1 MAESGSVVQMF
12 RLLFDRATANAT
24 EKAAQE
30 SLAKG
35 TDPKRAKE
43 NLTQVKSLMK
53 DLEHGAIHLGEALL
67 AAFAFHKILGFFEAS
82 IHAAAENEHSMHQLE
97 TAVTNAGGS
106 FEKME
111 PQINANL
118 NALYSHSRFTRVEL
132 RASLGSLIQLTG
144 DVGKSMA
151 VMSTVVEFATGRNLD
166 LGTAATLVG
175 RYLTGNTNALTR
187 YIGKTAEGINV
198 MDRLAKTFKNA
209 AENEMKS
216 YEGRLLSITKAKN
229 DLLVAVGELIVGDTA
244 LGGTTTNVSD
254 LIKAATGWVKAHHTE
269 LSQAI
274 GRIIEFGAGLMH
286 LAGTVLPY
294 LGRAYQEAQVAI
306 VALTALWEAAGEAA
320 KLMADKVEGAFGDM
334 ISNLVVVANYFDI
347 HTFDA
352 VGNWG
357 ARIASEAKKGAEAAK
372 QELKD
377 IKDAAVQ
384 TAHDILNPPATQAI
398 GHRGLGVGDT
408 GPLPGAVPDPDKL
421 EKEFEKL
428 MAEHRAAAEMAQ
440 ENIKLG
446 IAVMD
451 NMKVLADEEAFFGK
465 IANDS
470 TKTAKDRN
478 AALREQYRIQ
488 QEILDQKFAEE
499 QQAEF
504 MAGTH
509 NPYAPPTS
517 QARIR
522 ATLGPGAHEGDS
534 EQKLADIEDYGKVI
548 GTLLDGI
555 DNNATKVA
563 ENIYD
568 VFYKNLNHVTL
579 SFKGLAG
586 AVAGI
591 FKGTAKAILQE
602 LQEEAKG
609 QAIHDAAA
617 AIQQFAWGLA
627 RSAVGDA
634 AGATLHYASAKTF
647 ALSALEWGGAALAEG
662 ALLGGVGGGGAG
674 GGPGSLAAGTGTNTQ
689 DVNAQKGTINVY
701 LDGVDP
707 LNPRHQELVGEAN
720 RRFNETGGLKVVYH
734 PGRHSA

>member
-1 MAESGSVVQMF
+1 MADGSVVQMF
-12 RLLFDRATANAT
+12 RLLFDRATATAT

-30 SLAKG
+30 ALAKG

-43 NLTQVKSLMK
+43 NLTQVQSLMK
-53 DLEHGAIHLGEALL
+53 ELEHGAIRLGEAFL
-67 AAFAFHKILGFFEAS
+67 AAFAFHKILGFFEES
-82 IHAAAENEHSMHQLE
+82 IKAAAENEHSMHQLE

-111 PQINANL
+111 PQINGNL
-118 NALYSHSRFTRVEL
+118 NALYNHSRFTRVEL
-132 RASLGSLIQLTG
+132 RAALGSLIQLTG

-151 VMSTVVEFATGRNLD
+151 VMGTTVEFATGRNLD
-166 LGTAATLVG
+166 LSTAATLVG

-187 YIGKTAEGINV
+187 YIGKTAEGVNV

-216 YEGRLLSITKAKN
+216 YEGRILSITKAKN
-229 DLLVAVGELIVGDTA
+229 DLLVAVGELIIGDTA
-244 LGGTTTNVSD
+244 LGGTITNVSD
-254 LIKAATGWVKAHHTE
+254 LIKAGTAWVKAHHTE

-274 GRIIEFGAGLMH
+274 GKVIEFGSGLLH
-286 LAGTVLPY
+286 LAGIVLPY
-294 LGRAYQEAQVAI
+294 VGRAYQEAQVAI
-306 VALTALWEAAGEAA
+306 VALTALWEAAGQAA
-320 KLMADKVEGAFGDM
+320 RLMADNVEGAFGDM
-334 ISNLVVVANYFDI
+334 ISNLVVIADYFNI

-357 ARIASEAKKGAEAAK
+357 ARIASEAKKGAAAAK
-372 QELKD
+372 QELTD
-377 IKDAAVQ
+377 IKNAAIQ
-384 TAHDILNPPATQAI
+384 AAHDILNPPATQALTHKEP
-398 GHRGLGVGDT
+398 GATDT
-408 GPLPGAVPDPDKL
+408 GPLPTAAADRDKL
-421 EKEFEKL
+421 EREFEKL
-428 MAEHRAAAEMAQ
+428 MAEHRATAEMAQ

-446 IAVMD
+446 IAVAD
-451 NMKVLADEEAFFGK
+451 NMRALAEEEAFFGK

-522 ATLGPGAHEGDS
+522 ATLGPGANEGDS
-534 EQKLADIEDYGKVI
+534 EQRLADIEDYGKVI

-662 ALLGGVGGGGAG
+662 ALLGGAGGGGAG